1 MGIEKMERIVVVG
14 SSLAGLRTIEALRR
28 RGHEGEIV
36 ALSAESDW
44 PYDRPPLS
52 KQFLKG
58 DWEIDKL
65 SLRRQGFDDL
75 GVEWRLG
82 VSAHSLDLDGRRV
95 ALSTGDSVEY
105 DGLVLATG
113 ASPRMIP
120 GMADREG
127 VHVLR
132 SLEDARGLR
141 AALDQGG
148 RLVVIGAGFI
158 GMEVAA
164 SARERGL
171 EVVVIEAMEAPLL
184 RGLGRRLGE
193 LVGQRHRDHGVDL
206 RCGVGVQGLLGEG
219 AVSGLSL
226 SDGSTLEVQ
235 NVLVGIG
242 VVPEVAW
249 LEGSGLEVDNGIL
262 CDATGATSTE
272 GVVAVGDCARW
283 FSPRRG
289 EAVRHEHWTSAVE
302 QSDVAATR
310 LLCGAAEA
318 KPLDSVAYVWSD
330 QFEMRLA
337 LVGEPAAG
345 DTMHVSH
352 GALNE
357 DRFLALLGRQSRLV
371 GAVSMKR
378 PRPLNVARGLLEKGA
393 SLDEAIEA
401 VG

>member
-82 VSAHSLDLDGRRV
+82 VSAHSLDLAGRRV

-226 SDGSTLEVQ
+226 SDGSTLEAQ

-302 QSDVAATR
+302 QSEVAATR

>member
-1 MGIEKMERIVVVG
+1 M
-14 SSLAGLRTIEALRR
+14 
-28 RGHEGEIV
+28 
-36 ALSAESDW
+36 
-44 PYDRPPLS
+44 
-52 KQFLKG
+52 
-58 DWEIDKL
+58 
-65 SLRRQGFDDL
+65 
-75 GVEWRLG
+75 
-82 VSAHSLDLDGRRV
+82 
-95 ALSTGDSVEY
+95 
-105 DGLVLATG
+105 
-113 ASPRMIP
+113 
-120 GMADREG
+120 
-127 VHVLR
+127 
-132 SLEDARGLR
+132 
-141 AALDQGG
+141 
-148 RLVVIGAGFI
+148 
-158 GMEVAA
+158 
-164 SARERGL
+164 
-171 EVVVIEAMEAPLL
+171 VVIEAMEAPLL